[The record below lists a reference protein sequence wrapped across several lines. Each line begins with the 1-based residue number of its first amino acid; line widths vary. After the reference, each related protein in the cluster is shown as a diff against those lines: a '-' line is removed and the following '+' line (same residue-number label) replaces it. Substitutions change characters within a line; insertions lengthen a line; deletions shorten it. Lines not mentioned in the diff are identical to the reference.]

1 MQSIPEA
8 IKVGRELYQTGK
20 KRVTLDKL
28 TVIGGITGLGAYLLI
43 PIQLACTAFIHEN
56 LVDLPDESV
65 RALSIAMIGLATMAS
80 IATEI
85 PALHRRGY
93 SASIT
98 SSTLQVLTG
107 KSLWRSSLVSLGTHV
122 TTGPMLIGMS
132 PGNIMAI
139 LTADLGRLGW
149 ENGAGVILG
158 VTFWRMFFNALI
170 YFVDSKKL
178 MEPAEKI
185 RYTLRP
191 DDYAPMREARTLE

>member
-1 MQSIPEA
+1 VQNISEA
-8 IKVGRELYQTGK
+8 IKIGLELYQKGK
-20 KRVTLDKL
+20 ERVTFDKL
-28 TVIGGITGLGAYLLI
+28 TVIGAITALAPSVLVPL
-43 PIQLACTAFIHEN
+43 QLACTAFVHEK

-65 RALSIAMIGLATMAS
+65 RMLAIAIIGLATMAS

-107 KSLWRSSLVSLGTHV
+107 KSLWRSSLVSVSTHV
-122 TTGPMLIGMS
+122 ATGPMLVGMS
-132 PGNIMAI
+132 PGNILAI

-158 VTFWRMFFNALI
+158 VTFWRMFFNTLI

-185 RYTLRP
+185 HYTLNP
-191 DDYAPMREARTLE
+191 DAYAPMRDVRKLE